1 MNINLVRAGKEAGT
15 SEAVFEEPF
24 NPTFTYTVFGEEE
37 VIFGYRS
44 PQINLRFRAHDL
56 QPSLEF
62 KHDGV
67 FEAIGE
73 TKPVDILEILKEFL
87 PEGKRLRFDT
97 GAHFMGRGFKRIVCR
112 VLLHWFGVY

>member
-15 SEAVFEEPF
+15 SETVFEEPF
-24 NPTFTYTVFGEEE
+24 HPTFTYTVFGEEE
-37 VIFGYRS
+37 AIFGYRN

-73 TKPVDILEILKEFL
+73 TKPMDIPEILKDYL
-87 PEGKRLRFDT
+87 PQGKRIRFDT
-97 GAHFMGRGFKRIVCR
+97 GAQLMGRG
-112 VLLHWFGVY
+112 L